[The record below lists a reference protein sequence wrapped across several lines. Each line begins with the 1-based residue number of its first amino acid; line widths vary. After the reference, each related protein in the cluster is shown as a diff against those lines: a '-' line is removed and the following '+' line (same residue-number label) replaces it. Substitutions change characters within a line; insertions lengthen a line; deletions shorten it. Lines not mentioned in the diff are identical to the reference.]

1 MRNLFDQYR
10 HPENQLTH
18 ALFSALDAD
27 RQLLR
32 KFLRWVRKKPQ
43 PKGQLIIIEQ
53 SLPGDPLIA
62 QREEENDVDD
72 RRGLPDACVHTAE
85 WALVVESK
93 LAAALTLGQL
103 RRHDHTVRERG
114 FHSIELLAL
123 TIEPYERRLPSRC
136 INLTWAQVYEW
147 LHRNSKSSSWAQRVA
162 QYMEVAEA
170 RDIKE
175 QYMTR
180 GTITR
185 FAGLPFSKDNPYNY
199 REAKRNLELLRRELV
214 GRRDLQQR
222 LGADQNSAGRGAI
235 TGREASAVWDY
246 IGLRRARGAST
257 FTQYP
262 HLTLGVH
269 SHFLDA
275 YVTVPNGVKSRFRT
289 EMLGDTLEKFEY
301 LVGAVTRQLV
311 RSLKPFKG
319 AVPRVTVMQRHYL
332 TQRSPAIIDCLL
344 QFDPRT
350 AIQVKNSARD
360 GVKLQP
366 QWLAA
371 SRETLKS
378 RRSNLQLQIGAV
390 FPYATCQKT
399 HTSDIVEAV
408 ALTWLAARPLLDK
421 CR

>member
-27 RQLLR
+27 RPLLR
-32 KFLRWVRKKPQ
+32 KFLHWVRKKPQ
-43 PKGQLIIIEQ
+43 PKGRLSVIEQ
-53 SLPGDPLIA
+53 SLPGDPMIGR
-62 QREEENDVDD
+62 REEEDD
-72 RRGLPDACVHTAE
+72 MSDARGLPDACVHTAE
-85 WALVVESK
+85 WALLVESK

-103 RRHDHTVRERG
+103 RRHDNTVRDRG
-114 FHSIELLAL
+114 IRSIDLLAL
-123 TIEPYERRLPSRC
+123 TIEPYGHRLPRRC
-136 INLTWAQVYEW
+136 SNLTWAQIYDW
-147 LHRNSKSSSWAQRVA
+147 LHRNSKSLWAQRVA
-162 QYMEVAEA
+162 RYMEIAEA
-170 RDIKE
+170 RDIE
-175 QYMTR
+175 EEYMTR

-185 FAGLPFSKDNPYNY
+185 FAGIPFTKDNPYNY
-199 REAKRNLELLRRELV
+199 REAKRTLELLRRELI
-214 GRRDLQQR
+214 GRRDLRQK
-222 LGADQNSAGRGAI
+222 LGADKSSDGRGAI

-246 IGLRRARGAST
+246 IGLRRAKGAST

-262 HLTLGVH
+262 HLTLGVQ
-269 SHFLDA
+269 SHLLDA

-289 EMLGDTLEKFEY
+289 AMLGDTPEEFEN
-301 LVGAVTRQLV
+301 LVRMVTRQLV

-319 AVPRVTVMQRHYL
+319 AVPRVTVVQRHYL
-332 TQRSPAIIDCLL
+332 TQRSPATIDCLL

-350 AIQVKNSARD
+350 AIQLKGSARG

-408 ALTWLAARPLLDK
+408 ALTWLAARPLLEK